1 MTSKLK
7 EMEFFKHFS
16 NDPLTLTNKVQSC
29 SVNFETLCT
38 CFNPIDLQS
47 LTSLKFRP
55 FYFAIL
61 HNVPNFRL
69 VDSLNKIT

>member
-7 EMEFFKHFS
+7 MEIFKHFS
-16 NDPLTLTNKVQSC
+16 NYSLTNKVQSC

-61 HNVPNFRL
+61 HSVPNFRL